1 VEEES
6 AAAGRPPLPDPPLG
20 TLAEFAL
27 LGVAGALLAQG
38 GVWFGWATQ
47 GGLFDGASQVLARK
61 LFVTQ
66 AWWRLPYAVALGA
79 ALHYYW
85 TALIA
90 PTQAPGK
97 AVAVLWG
104 VVRAFIHFAL
114 FGMIALFGVLLA
126 FLLMFLRWL
135 GAKLRLAPPLEEE
148 AGANMFARWMGVP
161 IWFVIL
167 PFQAAGLPNEGD
179 MTLPVTVARRALLRW
194 VPAIV
199 AALWLWTRM
208 TSEESG
214 EPVDPS
220 WLAFTATYWA
230 ADFLAVALRVT
241 PVLRARR
248 GLPP

>member
-1 VEEES
+1 MEEEA
-6 AAAGRPPLPDPPLG
+6 AAAGRAPLPEPPLG
-20 TLAEFAL
+20 SLAQFVL
-27 LGVAGALLAQG
+27 IGLAGGLLAQT

-47 GGLFDGASQVLARK
+47 GQLFDAASQVLARK
-61 LFVTQ
+61 LFVSQ
-66 AWWRLPYAVALGA
+66 AWWRLPFAMLLGA

-90 PTQAPGK
+90 PTQAPSR

-114 FGMIALFGVLLA
+114 FGMIALFGVMLA
-126 FLLMFLRWL
+126 FLIMALRWL
-135 GAKLRLAPPLEEE
+135 GAKLRLAAPLQEE
-148 AGANMFARWMGVP
+148 AGANMFARWLGIPV
-161 IWFVIL
+161 WFIIL
-167 PFQAAGLPNEGD
+167 PFQVAGLPNEGD

-194 VPAIV
+194 VPAIL
-199 AALWLWTRM
+199 AALWVWTRM
-208 TSEESG
+208 TSEDSG

-241 PVLRARR
+241 PILRARR
-248 GLPP
+248 GLSP